1 MKKKLLAMLLIL
13 AMLAVSAV
21 SCSDSDAGNDGQTAG
36 ESQND
41 AAETEA
47 PEETI
52 DSDPLPEVSLN
63 GASTD
68 VLIRTELAYEFM
80 PDEGGAD
87 TSVSEAIYQ
96 RNLAVEEKYETKLNF
111 IPTPGDWGNQD
122 NFRNAITN
130 SVLANDG
137 AYDFVAGYQAII
149 VHNVAAGDF
158 LDLNTLPYLEL
169 HNPWWTQKGIDALT
183 VNNRCYIATGDITV
197 SMLEYLYCMYYNKT
211 LAANQKVGDLY
222 ALVDAGQWTHDKL
235 AEISAE
241 TSEDVDGDGS
251 MTEAD
256 RFAIISG
263 GDMLR
268 QYLVAYNTP
277 VMSQDASGKPA
288 LVWNNERTISA
299 VEKLVS
305 FFGQNDEAFIN
316 SNRGTLAT
324 MFMNNQ
330 TLFMQGLFGQAAAL
344 RDMES
349 DFGILP
355 YPKFDEAQPD
365 YLTSTNNN
373 VSMICVPKTCEDPE
387 NTALII
393 EAMCRESTDTV
404 SAAFYDVAMK
414 SKYTRDEDT
423 LRMIDLIRGS
433 LSFDF
438 GWVNSVVL
446 NLGNSYQM
454 FVEDKNTDFVSYY
467 MTREQE
473 YTANMDKI
481 LAPYFD

>member
-1 MKKKLLAMLLIL
+1 MKKRIFLALLAALLCL
-13 AMLAVSAV
+13 SGV
-21 SCSDSDAGNDGQTAG
+21 SCGSSVEEVTDVPGDNQTN
-36 ESQND
+36 S
-41 AAETEA
+41 AETEA
-47 PEETI
+47 VAETP
-52 DSDPLPEVSLN
+52 DYEPLPDVSLN
-63 GASTD
+63 GKSMD

-87 TSVSEAIYQ
+87 TAVSEAIYQ
-96 RNLAVEEKYETKLNF
+96 RNLAVEETYDVKLNF
-111 IPTPGDWGNQD
+111 IATPGDWSNQD
-122 NFRNAITN
+122 NFRNAISN

-169 HNPWWTQKGIDALT
+169 SEPWWTQKGVEALT
-183 VNNRCYIATGDITV
+183 VNGRCYIATGDITV

-211 LAANQKVGDLY
+211 LAANYQLENLY
-222 ALVDAGQWTHDKL
+222 ALVDEGKWTHDKL
-235 AEISAE
+235 AEISAG
-241 TSEDVDGDGS
+241 TSRDTDGDGS
-251 MTEAD
+251 MTESD
-256 RFAIISG
+256 QFAMISG
-263 GDMLR
+263 GDLLR
-268 QYLVAYNTP
+268 QFLVAYNTP
-277 VMSQDASGKPA
+277 VMSQDDSGSPK
-288 LVWNNERTISA
+288 LVWNNERTVSA

-305 FFGQNDEAFIN
+305 FYGKNNETFITGDRN
-316 SNRGTLAT
+316 KIAS
-324 MFMNNQ
+324 MFMNDQ
-330 TLFMQGLFGQAAAL
+330 VLFIQGLFGQAAAL
-344 RDMES
+344 RDMDS

-355 YPKFDEAQPD
+355 YPKFDEAQSD

-393 EAMCRESTDTV
+393 EAMCRESTGTV

-414 SKYTRDEDT
+414 SKYSRDEDT
-423 LRMIDLIRGS
+423 VRMIDLIRNS

-454 FVEDKNTDFVSYY
+454 FVEEKNTDFVSYY